1 MNTRA
6 FKTLFVGFLIAL
18 SVVPVVAKPETFKV
32 DPVHSMIFFRIKH
45 GNVGYVYGMFFNP
58 EGTFVVDSENPAKSS
73 VAIQVKA
80 EGVNTGNKN
89 RDNHLKG
96 PDFLNAKQFRV
107 ISFKSTAV
115 KKIAEKRY
123 EATGQLTLHGVKKE
137 ITVALAETGRA
148 DVRGKNVMGFE
159 GKFAIKRSD
168 FGMTGMMGGVGD
180 DITFMV
186 TLEGALQ

>member
-1 MNTRA
+1 MDA
-6 FKTLFVGFLIAL
+6 
-18 SVVPVVAKPETFKV
+18 E
-32 DPVHSMIFFRIKH
+32 DPA
-45 GNVGYVYGMFFNP
+45 
-58 EGTFVVDSENPAKSS
+58 ESS
-73 VAIQVKA
+73 VAVQIKA
-80 EGVNTGNKN
+80 DGVNTGNKN

-115 KKIAEKRY
+115 KKTAEKMY

-137 ITVALAETGRA
+137 IVVTLEEIGRA
-148 DVRGKNVMGFE
+148 DVRGKTVMGFE

-180 DITFMV
+180 DITFRV
-186 TLEGALQ
+186 ALEGALQ